1 MIKFN
6 GKKLTPKR
14 AAQLIIE
21 DVLMFDWHEDS
32 HVGQELDRVM
42 TARER
47 QLIQD
52 QLGKIL
58 RRFDRYL

>member
-32 HVGQELDRVM
+32 HVGQGLDQVM

-47 QLIQD
+47 ELIQD
-52 QLGKIL
+52 QLCKIL
-58 RRFDRYL
+58 GRFDRYL